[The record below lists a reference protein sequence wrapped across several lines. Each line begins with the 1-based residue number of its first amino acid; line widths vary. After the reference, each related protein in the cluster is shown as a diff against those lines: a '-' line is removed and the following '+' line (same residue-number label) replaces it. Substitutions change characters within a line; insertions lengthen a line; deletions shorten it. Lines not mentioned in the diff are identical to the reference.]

1 MSDQP
6 WLNCDKY
13 LCIFHL
19 LEGCNPP
26 DPLIIMGWNTSV
38 ISVRGETDQS
48 VWPVFNAPSPICH
61 QLDFNRGSEESQQQS
76 ENQRQQESQQQ
87 SESQQY
93 RIVVLFLLI
102 GCNLGTIRDLLH
114 AHTQKVFLEIYVFI
128 LTKTRQNGI
137 FLNLTMLFWKSMLS
151 LWLTQTR
158 MATKGKCVFVSE
170 WIEIIPA
177 KLDTALQ
184 PIIFSFFWIGK

>member
-6 WLNCDKY
+6 WLNCDEC

-38 ISVRGETDQS
+38 ISVRGETDRS

-76 ENQRQQESQQQ
+76 ESQQE
-87 SESQQY
+87 Y
-93 RIVVLFLLI
+93 RIVVLFPLI
-102 GCNLGTIRDLLH
+102 GCNLGTIRDLL
-114 AHTQKVFLEIYVFI
+114 TLKRFSSKSMLSSWLLVL
-128 LTKTRQNGI
+128 KTRQNGI
-137 FLNLTMLFWKSMLS
+137 FFNLIMLFWKSMLS
-151 LWLTQTR
+151 LWLTRNR
-158 MATKGKCVFVSE
+158 MATKGNRVNRNHPC
-170 WIEIIPA
+170 
-177 KLDTALQ
+177 Q
-184 PIIFSFFWIGK
+184 IGYCLTTNNL